1 MDTLAPAQNSE
12 PPYVG
17 WKREAGTKPKEEL
30 IVGVREDDV
39 LVRDESFVKYDR
51 LLNKAEEEG
60 RIDGPH
66 KCLTCGMRY
75 LTKEEAEDCCKINS

>member
-1 MDTLAPAQNSE
+1 MVS
-12 PPYVG
+12 VG
-17 WKREAGTKPKEEL
+17 
-30 IVGVREDDV
+30 EDEI

-51 LLNKAEEEG
+51 LLTKAEKEG

-75 LTKEEAEDCCKINS
+75 LTKEEAEDCCKIMP